1 MIYVFFISKAFFWIE
16 IIIKNISIGRRIVLV
31 NSIDFRTVFSK
42 YSYDNRIRYYNNCIL
57 SDIIY
62 HNRF

>member
-31 NSIDFRTVFSK
+31 NSIDFRIVFSK